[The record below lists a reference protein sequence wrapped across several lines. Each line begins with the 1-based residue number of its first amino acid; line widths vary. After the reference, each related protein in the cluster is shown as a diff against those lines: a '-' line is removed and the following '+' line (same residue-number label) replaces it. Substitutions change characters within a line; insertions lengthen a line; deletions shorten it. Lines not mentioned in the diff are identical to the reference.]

1 MSLAAHQAV
10 GLEGT
15 CWPRQVVQSPRHTH
29 CTHLSGSGAAEL
41 GTRPSESLNVPGGQ
55 ERAGRMAPLWLQCVL
70 PDTPPHSPWASR
82 SLQHLCPKGRGDL
95 MAKKCLKLNYSNS
108 LPSSCPQW
116 LLGPEIPSSGLGEVG
131 AGVREANGSRLPQA
145 PLRLEA
151 DTPGPERFL
160 ITAQEPNYLHALGS
174 GDSGLPQGPN
184 TGLCPPAPAPPP
196 AQAASFAWPFAY
208 IYIQPLS
215 TDLQWPL
222 QNHECPSLLS

>member
-1 MSLAAHQAV
+1 MSLGV
-10 GLEGT
+10 KKGLEG
-15 CWPRQVVQSPRHTH
+15 WPHF
-29 CTHLSGSGAAEL
+29 GSSVCCL
-41 GTRPSESLNVPGGQ
+41 
-55 ERAGRMAPLWLQCVL
+55 
-70 PDTPPHSPWASR
+70 TPPLHSPWASC
-82 SLQHLCPKGRGDL
+82 SLQHPCPKGRGDL

-108 LPSSCPQW
+108 LPSSRPQW

-131 AGVREANGSRLPQA
+131 AGVRKANGSRLPQA

-184 TGLCPPAPAPPP
+184 TGLCPPAPPP
-196 AQAASFAWPFAY
+196 AQASSFAWPFAY

-215 TDLQWPL
+215 TDLQRPL